1 MSAPARPALFAPD
14 DLAPIVDALVHGSV
28 VGLPTD
34 TVYGLAARLDRPA
47 VDGLFSAKGRP
58 PDLALPVIIGAR
70 DQVALVA
77 ASFPAAALA
86 LSERFWPGP
95 LTLVVR
101 AKRAVGALVGGDRRT
116 VGLRWPD
123 HPLVEQLCLAVGPL
137 AVTSANRHGRPPC
150 TSAQAVLES
159 FDAGQVVAVVDGG
172 TCDGTPS
179 SVVDCSG
186 RRPTCLREGA
196 VAWPDIEAVLGSG

>member
-1 MSAPARPALFAPD
+1 MSAPARPALLAAD

-34 TVYGLAARLDRPA
+34 TVYGLAARLDRAP
-47 VDGLFSAKGRP
+47 VERIFSAKGRP
-58 PDLALPVIIGAR
+58 PALALPVLIGGR

-77 ASFPAAALA
+77 ASFPDSALA
-86 LSERFWPGP
+86 ISERFWPGP

-101 AKRAVGALVGGDRRT
+101 AKRAVGALVGGDKRT
-116 VGLRWPD
+116 VGIRWPD

-159 FDAGQVVAVVDGG
+159 FDAHEVVAVVDGG
-172 TCDGTPS
+172 ACDGIPS

-186 RRPTCLREGA
+186 QTPTCLREGA
-196 VAWPDIEAVLGSG
+196 IAWSEIETLLGSG

>member
-1 MSAPARPALFAPD
+1 
-14 DLAPIVDALVHGSV
+14 
-28 VGLPTD
+28 
-34 TVYGLAARLDRPA
+34 LDGTSIE
-47 VDGLFSAKGRP
+47 GLFSAKGRP
-58 PDLALPVIIGAR
+58 PDLALPVLIGGR

-77 ASFPAAALA
+77 ASFPDPALA

-101 AKRAVGALVGGDRRT
+101 AKRAVGVLVGGDKRT

-123 HPLVEQLCLAVGPL
+123 HPLIEQLCLAVGPL

-159 FDAGQVVAVVDGG
+159 FDAGEVLAVVDGG
-172 TCDGTPS
+172 ACDGTPS
-179 SVVDCSG
+179 SVIDCSG
-186 RRPTCLREGA
+186 QRPTCLREGA
-196 VAWPDIEAVLGSG
+196 VAWSDIETLLASG